1 MNMNQFTQKT
11 VSALERAQ
19 SLAIEYQHMQVDQ
32 EHLAAA
38 LLEDQAGLIPQLLGK
53 MNVQVDLLR
62 KDIADALGRMPRV
75 TGSGRE
81 ADKVYISADME
92 KALLEADDFEAYYNE
107 PEEEEPE
114 LLWQQTDEDYEIYN
128 TDDTDV
134 DLEAYSE
141 EVHQGTSGNGLSVVL
156 TMLVMVA
163 LSASILLLMK
173 YLGVL

>member
-1 MNMNQFTQKT
+1 MRNRQQKE
-11 VSALERAQ
+11 LQR
-19 SLAIEYQHMQVDQ
+19 L
-32 EHLAAA
+32 
-38 LLEDQAGLIPQLLGK
+38 
-53 MNVQVDLLR
+53 
-62 KDIADALGRMPRV
+62 
-75 TGSGRE
+75 
-81 ADKVYISADME
+81 E

-163 LSASILLLMK
+163 LSASILLLLK